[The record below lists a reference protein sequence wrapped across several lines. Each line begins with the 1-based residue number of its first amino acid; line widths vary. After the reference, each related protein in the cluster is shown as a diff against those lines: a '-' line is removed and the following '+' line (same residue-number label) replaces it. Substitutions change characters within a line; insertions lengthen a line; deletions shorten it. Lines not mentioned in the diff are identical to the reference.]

1 MTLVVVIFVAA
12 VAVGASALW
21 WIHKDGLAA
30 EVAAVAP
37 APAVEIPLPRAAAVT
52 APAVA
57 AAVPGQRSNNEVRA
71 WGRAH
76 GHAVSDRGPLP
87 KALVTAF
94 AAAHADA

>member
-1 MTLVVVIFVAA
+1 MTLVVVTFVAA

-30 EVAAVAP
+30 DAAAGAP
-37 APAVEIPLPRAAAVT
+37 AAAVEIPLPRAAAA
-52 APAVA
+52 APALA
-57 AAVPGQRSNNEVRA
+57 AAVPAQRTNNEVRA

-87 KALVTAF
+87 KVLVAAF

>member
-1 MTLVVVIFVAA
+1 MTLVVVIFVVA

-30 EVAAVAP
+30 AASTTVVPVAA
-37 APAVEIPLPRAAAVT
+37 AAAVDVP
-52 APAVA
+52 APRAGSRPV
-57 AAVPGQRSNNEVRA
+57 VPAQRSNNEIRA

-87 KALVTAF
+87 KALVAAYT
-94 AAAHADA
+94 AAHTD